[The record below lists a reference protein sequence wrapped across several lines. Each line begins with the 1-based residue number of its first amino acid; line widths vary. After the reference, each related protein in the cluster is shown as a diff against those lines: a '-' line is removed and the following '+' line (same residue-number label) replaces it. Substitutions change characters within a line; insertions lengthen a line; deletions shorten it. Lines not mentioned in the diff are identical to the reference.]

1 MLKRIDKNNK
11 EQLQSY
17 LQSRSQEIESD
28 ILIKVSEIINEV
40 RMKKDEALKK
50 YTYQFDKI
58 KVDTFKVTEEEIDE
72 AIKQCDPAFM
82 DAMKQA
88 KENITFSIRHR
99 NKMIIYFIKNMGFI
113 WGSVYV
119 QSKV

>member
-72 AIKQCDPAFM
+72 A
-82 DAMKQA
+82 
-88 KENITFSIRHR
+88 FSIRHR

>member
-58 KVDTFKVTEEEIDE
+58 KVDTFKVTEEEIDTLC
-72 AIKQCDPAFM
+72 K
-82 DAMKQA
+82 AMKR
-88 KENITFSIRHR
+88 SI
-99 NKMIIYFIKNMGFI
+99 I
-113 WGSVYV
+113 WDRRKGMCKYNN
-119 QSKV
+119 